1 MLSPLSTPVSRKVTS
16 GSLHRARTVRS
27 ALRLGWLAL
36 GLGLVGCPGGPD
48 GPLRQLEVG
57 TGVVFTPIEEG
68 STLELN
74 AGGQGGQHVF
84 VSLRVWE
91 LDTMKARVKMSL
103 ERVSDGERL
112 AAPYSVNL
120 RFDRGL
126 REGEPAKLEGLL
138 LVVDDPFEAVDREV
152 RLNASFESEDGEHGS
167 DSRTGT
173 LQWTE
178 TPLP

>member
-1 MLSPLSTPVSRKVTS
+1 VLSPLSTPVSRKVTS

-27 ALRLGWLAL
+27 ALCLGWLAL
-36 GLGLVGCPGGPD
+36 SLGLAGCPGGPD
-48 GPLRQLEVG
+48 GPLRQFEVG
-57 TGVVFTPIEEG
+57 TGLSFTPIEEG

-74 AGGQGGQHVF
+74 SGGQGSQHVF

-91 LDTMKARVKMSL
+91 LTSVKAKVKMSL

-112 AAPYSVNL
+112 SAPYSVNL
-120 RFDRGL
+120 RFDQAL

-152 RLNASFESEDGEHGS
+152 RLNASFESDDGEHGS

-173 LQWTE
+173 LHWAE
-178 TPLP
+178 TTFP